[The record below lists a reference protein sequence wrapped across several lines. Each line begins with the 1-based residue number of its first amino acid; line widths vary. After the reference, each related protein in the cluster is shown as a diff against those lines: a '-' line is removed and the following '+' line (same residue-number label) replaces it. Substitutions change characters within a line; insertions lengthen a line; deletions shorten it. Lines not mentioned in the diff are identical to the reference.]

1 MKCCCQQPPF
11 IERLLRA
18 WPVFRA
24 VCVLPVFILTT
35 APGYGGWG
43 ASVLLCYPHFLDE
56 ETEAQERSIIAP
68 GPQPVRD
75 GARTPGLVSLALPC
89 RLLPLRLT

>member
-1 MKCCCQQPPF
+1 MPGLCSELYVSYLFSSLPQP
-11 IERLLRA
+11 RDMG
-18 WPVFRA
+18 V
-24 VCVLPVFILTT
+24 
-35 APGYGGWG
+35 GG

-75 GARTPGLVSLALPC
+75 GARTPGLVPLALPC